1 MATAT
6 TCDLCGKICIFKDGA
21 LTDLHIGGKHPF
33 KIDLCA
39 EHGNELIKWIE
50 SRRTI
55 KRAQ

>member
-6 TCDLCGKICIFKDGA
+6 TCDLCGEICIFNDGA
-21 LTDLHIGGKHPF
+21 ITDLFVGGRYPL

-39 EHGNELIKWIE
+39 EHGDELIKWIE